1 LTVSDLIREKLSVLA
16 PQSVEIDDES
26 AQHAGHEGA
35 KGGGGHYRLT
45 LVSDRFT
52 GRALQARHRLVYEA
66 LGPLMQREIHALSIQ
81 AYAPDENRI
90 PNSKD

>member
-1 LTVSDLIREKLSVLA
+1 LTIPDLIREKLSVLS
-16 PQSVEIDDES
+16 PQSVEIEDES

-45 LVSDRFT
+45 LVSARFA